1 MIAIFSEYPDGER
14 GEFNKKLFTF
24 TGECESVN
32 RGYSLS
38 PTRHPDS
45 ELVKVNVIY
54 IFRYI
59 RSRSPFTRG
68 GGATRSHFHPAV
80 HITRKETRD
89 EPLRRAI
96 SRVG

>member
-1 MIAIFSEYPDGER
+1 MIAIFAEYPDGER

-24 TGECESVN
+24 TGERESVN

-59 RSRSPFTRG
+59 RSRSPFTIG
-68 GGATRSHFHPAV
+68 GGRDSESFSPRRSHYPKGGAQ
-80 HITRKETRD
+80 
-89 EPLRRAI
+89 
-96 SRVG
+96 

>member
-1 MIAIFSEYPDGER
+1 MIAIFAEYPDGER
-14 GEFNKKLFTF
+14 GEFNKKPFTF

-54 IFRYI
+54 
-59 RSRSPFTRG
+59 
-68 GGATRSHFHPAV
+68 
-80 HITRKETRD
+80 
-89 EPLRRAI
+89 L
-96 SRVG
+96 